1 MSRQIRSVGESVRLD
16 GGAAEAWAPRQ
27 EQPMT
32 TASKVLAETDTE
44 AARALRI
51 IEGMPGH
58 AWSAD
63 AAGRF
68 TYISPNTLAFL
79 GEARENLNTSDDED
93 EFGWRR
99 VVQDRKSVVSG
110 KSVSVGVDI
119 GGRGIIKKKK

>member
-58 AWSAD
+58 AWSAE

-68 TYISPNTLAFL
+68 TYISPNTSAFI
-79 GEARENLNTSDDED
+79 GEAPENPNTSDNEART
-93 EFGWRR
+93 EERR
-99 VVQDRKSVVSG
+99 E
-110 KSVSVGVDI
+110 
-119 GGRGIIKKKK
+119 

>member
-44 AARALRI
+44 AARELRL

-79 GEARENLNTSDDED
+79 GEERENLKTSDDET
-93 EFGWRR
+93 ESAWRR
-99 VVQDRKSVVSG
+99 GVHHEDAVDVVAK
-110 KSVSVGVDI
+110 I
-119 GGRGIIKKKK
+119 GRAKC

>member
-1 MSRQIRSVGESVRLD
+1 
-16 GGAAEAWAPRQ
+16 
-27 EQPMT
+27 MT

-99 VVQDRKSVVSG
+99 VVHPDDYDRVVARWRHCLQTGDHYDAEHRLRRADGVYRWFRNSGRDRKSTRLNS
-110 KSVSVGVDI
+110 SH
-119 GGRGIIKKKK
+119 

>member
-68 TYISPNTLAFL
+68 TYISQNTLAFL
-79 GEARENLNTSDDED
+79 GEARENLNTSDDEA
-93 EFGWRR
+93 EFAWRR
-99 VVQDRKSVVSG
+99 VVPPDRSDTRR
-110 KSVSVGVDI
+110 VGQAW
-119 GGRGIIKKKK
+119 GRKGRSWWWTG

>member
-1 MSRQIRSVGESVRLD
+1 MRMSDWSSYVCSSDVCSSDL
-16 GGAAEAWAPRQ
+16 AWAPRQ

-99 VVQDRKSVVSG
+99 VVHPDDYDRVVARRTG
-110 KSVSVGVDI
+110 DRD
-119 GGRGIIKKKK
+119 GG